1 MIAGLVVLV
10 FSYDTGYNRDSDGY
24 MESLIEFKNISK
36 SFPGVQA
43 LADVSISVERNSI
56 HALVGENGAG
66 KTTFINICGGI
77 ETKDSGDIFWKG
89 RMVSIRNARDAKE
102 LGISVV
108 HQHFPQC
115 LNLTVA
121 QNIFMSEFSETT
133 VGFLNWNTINKRAY
147 DLLSDFGVDLNPAMP
162 LRKLTIAQRQVVEI
176 CKALAMDVDL
186 IIMDEPTSA
195 LPLKEL
201 HSFFEIITRL
211 KKSGMTIIYVSHK
224 LDEIFRIADTITVLR
239 DGREVATV
247 PKADTTPSEIATL
260 MVGRRI
266 EELDEHKKPKRSSAR
281 RELLLQVENLQME
294 QILNGVSLDVEFGE
308 IVGLA
313 GLQGS
318 GCSELLKAV
327 FGLMPYDD
335 GYIYLKGKKLEPDTA
350 RDGIDAGIAYVPTDR
365 HVEGLNLIMSVGEN
379 IALAEFKKLSTMGV
393 IWKKSIEKIGMRYV
407 EQLDIKSRSVWES
420 VNYLSGGNQQKVV
433 IGKWLATEP
442 VLLLL
447 DDPTR
452 GVDVGAKEEIH
463 KIIRLIVHE
472 GRACVMTSSELPE
485 LLLFCDRIVTMYRGS
500 ITGSFHAD
508 EATEDT
514 IMHYITGAEE
524 IAGGR

>member
-1 MIAGLVVLV
+1 
-10 FSYDTGYNRDSDGY
+10 
-24 MESLIEFKNISK
+24 MESLIEFRNITK

-43 LADVSISVERNSI
+43 LEDVSISVERNTI

-66 KTTFINICGGI
+66 KTTFIKICGGI
-77 ETKDSGDIFWKG
+77 ETRDSGDIFWRGKK
-89 RMVSIRNARDAKE
+89 VFIRNARDAKE
-102 LGISVV
+102 LGISIV

-133 VGFLNWNTINKRAY
+133 VRFLNWNAINKRAG
-147 DLLSDFGVDLNPAMP
+147 DLLRDFGVALNPALP

-201 HSFFEIITRL
+201 HNFIEIITKLR
-211 KKSGMTIIYVSHK
+211 KGGMTIIYVSHK
-224 LDEIFRIADTITVLR
+224 LDEIFKIADMITVLR

-266 EELDEHKKPKRSSAR
+266 EELDEQKKPKKSVAQKES
-281 RELLLQVENLQME
+281 LLRVENLQIE
-294 QILNGVSLDVEFGE
+294 HILNSVSLDVKFRE

-318 GCSELLKAV
+318 GCSELLKAI
-327 FGLMPYDD
+327 FGFMAYDD
-335 GYIYLKGKKLEPDTA
+335 GDVYLKGERLELGDP

-379 IALAEFKKLSTMGV
+379 IALAEFKKLSRMGV
-393 IWKKSIEKIGMRYV
+393 IWKRNIEEIGTRYV

-452 GVDVGAKEEIH
+452 GVDVGAKAEIH
-463 KIIRLIVHE
+463 KIIRSIVHE
-472 GRACVMTSSELPE
+472 GRACIMTSSELPE
-485 LLLFCDRIVTMYRGS
+485 LMSFCDRIVTMYRGS
-500 ITGSFHAD
+500 ITGIFRAD

-524 IAGGR
+524 IAEGR

>member
-1 MIAGLVVLV
+1 MPGLVVII
-10 FSYDTGYNRDSDGY
+10 FSKNIENDRNSGKD

-43 LADVSISVERNSI
+43 LKDVSISVKRNSI

-66 KTTFINICGGI
+66 KTTFIKICGGI
-77 ETKDSGDIFWKG
+77 ETKDAGDIFWKG
-89 RMVSIRNARDAKE
+89 RKVTVRNAHDAKE
-102 LGISVV
+102 LGISIV
-108 HQHFPQC
+108 HQQFPQC

-121 QNIFMSEFSETT
+121 QNIFMPEFSETT
-133 VGFLNWNTINKRAY
+133 VGFLNWNTINKRAS

-162 LRKLTIAQRQVVEI
+162 LGRLSIEQRQVIEI
-176 CKALAMDVDL
+176 CKAIAMDVDL

-195 LPLKEL
+195 LPLREL

-224 LDEIFRIADTITVLR
+224 LDEIFRIADMITVLR
-239 DGREVATV
+239 DGKEVATV
-247 PKADTTPSEIATL
+247 PKADTTPSEIATV

-266 EELDEHKKPKRSSAR
+266 EELDEHRKPKKSSAQ
-281 RELLLQVENLQME
+281 RESLLTVENLQKE
-294 QILNGVSLDVEFGE
+294 QILNSVSLDVKFGE

-318 GCSELLKAV
+318 GCSELLKVV
-327 FGLMPYDD
+327 FGLRPYDD
-335 GYIYLKGKKLEPDTA
+335 GCIYLKGKKLELGTT
-350 RDGIDAGIAYVPTDR
+350 RDGIDGGIAYVPTDR

-379 IALAEFKKLSTMGV
+379 IALAEFKKLSRMGV

-407 EQLDIKSRSVWES
+407 EQLDIKSQSVWES

-452 GVDVGAKEEIH
+452 GVDVGAKAEIH
-463 KIIRLIVHE
+463 KIIRSIVHE
-472 GRACVMTSSELPE
+472 GRACIMTSSELPE
-485 LLLFCDRIVTMYRGS
+485 LMSFCDRIVTMYRGS
-500 ITGSFHAD
+500 ITGSFRA
-508 EATEDT
+508 EEVTEDT

-524 IAGGR
+524 TSDGR